1 MSVGWKPT
9 EVVMIRTAV
18 GVPPALAQRH
28 NRVLR
33 PKDAAHVYAHPRA
46 ELARLV
52 RIGAAVRLATGY
64 VALTPQGRL
73 GDTTWRPELNAAA
86 LGIAQADYGR
96 DATAL
101 MGVSAAR
108 HHGAIP
114 RALAVAVVAVPKQ
127 RPVLR
132 GEIGAVI
139 FSRRDCSRLDLERID
154 TELGSGWIT
163 TIEQTLLDLAVR
175 PDQGG
180 LPILEVDQALRS
192 LALRGDPVLLAE
204 LAAVQHRPA
213 ALRRIRELLE
223 D

>member
-1 MSVGWKPT
+1 M
-9 EVVMIRTAV
+9 RTAV
-18 GVPPALAQRH
+18 GVPPALAQRR

-33 PKDAAHVYAHPRA
+33 PRDAADVYAHPRA

-52 RIGAAVRLATGY
+52 RIGAAVRLASGY

-73 GDTTWRPELNAAA
+73 GDTSWRPELNAAA
-86 LGIAQADYGR
+86 LGIAQADYGL

-127 RPVLR
+127 RPALKS
-132 GEIGAVI
+132 EIGTVF
-139 FSRRDCSRLDLERID
+139 FSRRDCGRLDLERVD

-163 TIEQTLLDLAVR
+163 TIEQTALDLAAR
-175 PDQGG
+175 PDQAS
-180 LPILEVDQALRS
+180 LPTAEIDQALRS
-192 LALRGDPVLLAE
+192 LAFRADPALLAE
-204 LAAVQHRPA
+204 LAAAQHRPA
-213 ALRRIRELLE
+213 ALRRVNDILE
-223 D
+223 S

>member
-1 MSVGWKPT
+1 M
-9 EVVMIRTAV
+9 RTAV
-18 GVPPALAQRH
+18 GVPPVLAQRR

-33 PKDAAHVYAHPRA
+33 PRDAAGVYAHPRA

-52 RIGAAVRLATGY
+52 RIGAAARLASGY

-73 GDTTWRPELNAAA
+73 GDTSWRPDLNAAA
-86 LGIAQADYGR
+86 LGIAQADYGL

-127 RPVLR
+127 RPALNS
-132 GEIGAVI
+132 EIGTVY
-139 FSRRDCSRLDLERID
+139 FSRRDCGRLDLERVD

-163 TIEQTLLDLAVR
+163 TIEQTALDLAAR
-175 PDQGG
+175 PGQAS
-180 LPILEVDQALRS
+180 LPTAEIDQALRS
-192 LALRGDPVLLAE
+192 LALRADPALLAE
-204 LAAVQHRPA
+204 LAAAQHRPA
-213 ALRRIRELLE
+213 ALRRINDILE
-223 D
+223 S